1 MNPLWEEIEKKV
13 NGMALRERALIFA
26 ALAVVLATVTTLQF
40 INPLLQ
46 EQKKLSSIVQQ
57 QQEKAK
63 TVQEQVA
70 SSAEARRNVANSPLR
85 KQIEQTKQK
94 LMDGDAYLHGLHDR
108 LVAPEK
114 MAELLEQ
121 VLSHHGGLKLI
132 DLQTLPVAPLVEKS
146 ATKPS
151 ETATTPAS
159 AVVAVPDSKAF
170 KHGVI
175 ITVRGNYLEL
185 LQYLADLEHLP
196 TQMFWGKAEMK
207 ADQYPEVELTLT
219 LYTLSLDKIWL
230 KI

>member
-26 ALAVVLATVTTLQF
+26 AIAVVLVTLTTLQF
-40 INPLLQ
+40 LNPLLQ
-46 EQKKLSSIVQQ
+46 EQKKLSAKVQQ

-63 TVQEQVA
+63 SIQDQVA
-70 SSAEARRNVANSPLR
+70 ASAEARRNIANSPLR
-85 KQIEQTKQK
+85 QQIEQARQK
-94 LMDGDAYLHGLHDR
+94 LTDGDAYLHGLHDR

-121 VLSHHGGLKLI
+121 VLSHHGSLKLI
-132 DLQTLPVAPLVEKS
+132 DLQTLPAAPLVEKS
-146 ATKPS
+146 AAKAS
-151 ETATTPAS
+151 EAVTTPAS
-159 AVVAVPDSKAF
+159 AVAAPDSTAF

-175 ITVRGNYLEL
+175 ITVRGSYLEL
-185 LQYLADLEHLP
+185 LQYLAELEHLP
-196 TQMFWGKAEMK
+196 NKMFWGKAEMK